1 MELRSKWDPN
11 VAETQF
17 IKVLGDCC
25 AFNYVK
31 TKKIAVVS
39 SRDQYMMAQTRRLEA
54 SKSPN
59 GKKCIYIAL
68 KSKDLPDY
76 PPIDGVVRIQTILT
90 GFYLVEL
97 EPNLVEIHFY
107 LESDAKI
114 SMFIAKQVMP
124 KSSNYAN
131 LVREFIE
138 SNK

>member
-1 MELRSKWDPN
+1 
-11 VAETQF
+11 
-17 IKVLGDCC
+17 VLGDSC

-39 SRDQYMMAQTRRLEA
+39 SRDQYMMAQTRRVEA
-54 SKSPN
+54 SKSQN

-76 PPIDGVVRIQTILT
+76 PPVNGVVRIQTILT

>member
-1 MELRSKWDPN
+1 
-11 VAETQF
+11 
-17 IKVLGDCC
+17 VLGDSC

>member
-1 MELRSKWDPN
+1 
-11 VAETQF
+11 
-17 IKVLGDCC
+17 VLGDSC

-39 SRDQYMMAQTRRLEA
+39 SRDQYMMAQTRRVEA

-76 PPIDGVVRIQTILT
+76 PPVDGVVRIQTILT

-97 EPNLVEIHFY
+97 MPNLVEIHFY

>member
-1 MELRSKWDPN
+1 M
-11 VAETQF
+11 AETRF
-17 IKVLGDCC
+17 IKVLGDSC

-39 SRDQYMMAQTRRLEA
+39 SRDQYMMAQTRRVEA

-76 PPIDGVVRIQTILT
+76 PPVDGVVRIQTIST

-97 EPNLVEIHFY
+97 MPNLVEIHFY